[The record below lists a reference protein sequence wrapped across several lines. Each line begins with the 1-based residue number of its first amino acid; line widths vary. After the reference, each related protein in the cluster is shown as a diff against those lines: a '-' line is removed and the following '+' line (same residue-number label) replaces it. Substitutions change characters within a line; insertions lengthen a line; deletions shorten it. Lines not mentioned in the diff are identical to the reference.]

1 MKKYAFTRGGKT
13 YCRVNKM
20 TARKLYEQGVYLY
33 TCPCNMRPENC
44 YYRERICCK
53 QLYPYGNTFDEIVAV
68 VTGYNCFCK
77 ETGRY
82 LAYYVEEGIL

>member
-1 MKKYAFTRGGKT
+1 MKKYAFTRGGKI
-13 YCRVNKM
+13 YRRVSKM
-20 TARKLYEQGVYLY
+20 IARRLYECGAYLY

-44 YYRERICCK
+44 YYRERICSK
-53 QLYPYGNTFDEIVAV
+53 QMYPYGNTFDET
-68 VTGYNCFCK
+68 VTVITGHNCFCR